1 MELQGRIKT
10 LREEKGLTQKEL
22 ATYLNVDRA
31 TISGYETKGK
41 HPDLDK
47 LVKLAKL
54 FGVSLDYLICG
65 KIPKSEQDY
74 IVIPQNED
82 LIDAKIYNI
91 YSQLQYSD
99 KKDLERYIQFL
110 FYKHT
115 RPENEIE

>member
-1 MELQGRIKT
+1 MELQGRIKI
-10 LREEKGLTQKEL
+10 LREEKELTQKEL

-47 LVKLAKL
+47 LIKLATL

-65 KIPKSEQDY
+65 SSPKSEQDF
-74 IVIPQNED
+74 IESSQNED

-91 YSQLQYSD
+91 YSQLQYND

-110 FYKHT
+110 FYKHV
-115 RPENEIE
+115 RPEGGIE